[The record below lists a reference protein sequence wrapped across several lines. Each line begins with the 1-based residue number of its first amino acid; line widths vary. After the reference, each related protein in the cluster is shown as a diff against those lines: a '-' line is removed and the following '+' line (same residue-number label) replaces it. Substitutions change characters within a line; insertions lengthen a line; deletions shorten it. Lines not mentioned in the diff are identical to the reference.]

1 MSGPQCLALM
11 SLSAVGLARG
21 HWNQLIHRRLG
32 GYSWLVDAML
42 VTQWLRL
49 AVSIYLNNH

>member
-32 GYSWLVDAML
+32 GYSWLLDAAL
-42 VTQWLRL
+42 ATQWLRL